1 VHQRLLSRHYGLLI
15 HSAYLPAVSP
25 SVGNVTYDGEGISNR
40 IKDGDIALTFDDG
53 PFNFTG
59 HLLDVLASYD
69 AKATFFITGNNLEKG
84 QIDVEET
91 GWPKIIRRMHR
102 EGHQIAAHA
111 WSSETI

>member
-1 VHQRLLSRHYGLLI
+1 LI